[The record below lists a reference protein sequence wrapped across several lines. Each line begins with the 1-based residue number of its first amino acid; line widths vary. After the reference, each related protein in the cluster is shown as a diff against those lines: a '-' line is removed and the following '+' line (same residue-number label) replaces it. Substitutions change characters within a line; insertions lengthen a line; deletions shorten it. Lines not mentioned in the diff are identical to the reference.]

1 MLTNDLYTIKVMRST
16 AVVLLLFWGLPE
28 LAHANHP
35 HTHDKLKVAASFTI
49 IADMAKHVAG
59 DEAEV
64 VSITKIGAEIHG
76 YQPTPGDLVRA
87 SDADLIL
94 SNGLGLEAWFQQ
106 FLDNLGGIPNA
117 VVSDGVEV
125 IAVAHGDY
133 QGTANPHAWMGSK
146 EAARYIDNIAR
157 YMGDQDPMH
166 AAIYQANAEA
176 YKAEVLTLMAGWRRR
191 LSAVP
196 PSQKW
201 LVTCEGAFSYL
212 ARDMGLQELY
222 LWSINS
228 DQTATPKQVRKVIDG
243 VRQHDIPAVFC
254 ESTVSQAPAKQVAR
268 ETGAVY
274 GGVLYV
280 DSLTDAE
287 GPAPSYMQLLDANL
301 RTITDGLSHHRV
313 NVHE

>member
-1 MLTNDLYTIKVMRST
+1 MAGTRIGKV
-16 AVVLLLFWGLPE
+16 VVASLLLSLWVS

-35 HTHDKLKVAASFTI
+35 NTHTHDKLKVAASFTI

-117 VVSDGVEV
+117 VVSDGITP
-125 IAVAHGDY
+125 IAVAGGEY
-133 QGTANPHAWMGSK
+133 QGKANPHAWMGGK
-146 EAARYIDNIAR
+146 EAAHYIDNIAR
-157 YMGDQDPMH
+157 YMGEQDPAH
-166 AAIYQANAEA
+166 ASIYYANAEA
-176 YKAEVLTLMAGWRRR
+176 YKAEVVTLMAGWRRQ
-191 LSAVP
+191 LATLP

-212 ARDMGLQELY
+212 ARDLGLQELY

-228 DQTATPKQVRKVIDG
+228 DQIATPRQVQKVIDG
-243 VRQHDIPAVFC
+243 VRQHNIPAVFC

-280 DSLTDAE
+280 DSLTDAD
-287 GPAPSYMQLLDANL
+287 GAAPSFLQLLDANL
-301 RTITDGLSHHRV
+301 RTITDGLNNGGEV
-313 NVHE
+313 N